1 MKASNA
7 RLQDSVTHTNQGLMR
22 VYSQTLNVSSTERTD
37 LINLTDAIR
46 SFAESTGVADGHIQ
60 ISCLHTTAA
69 LFINEWQEALLV
81 DIKSLIEGVVPREAY
96 YRHNDPEYSDC
107 DRHNADSHLRN
118 VVMGQSLLIPI
129 SKGRLVL
136 GRWQSI
142 IFSEFDGPN
151 QRRVFIQVFG
161 I

>member
-7 RLQDSVTHTNQGLMR
+7 RLQDSATYTNQGLMR
-22 VYSQTLNVSSTERTD
+22 VYSQTLDVRTVERTD
-37 LINLTDAIR
+37 LINLTDAVR
-46 SFAESTGVADGHIQ
+46 SFVESTGITDGHIQ

-96 YRHNDPEYSDC
+96 YKHNDPEYSDC

-118 VVMGQSLLIPI
+118 VMMGQSLMIPI

-136 GRWQSI
+136 GRWQSV

-151 QRRVFIQVFG
+151 QRSVFIQVFG

>member
-1 MKASNA
+1 MRASNA
-7 RLQDSVTHTNQGLMR
+7 RLQDSATYTNQGLMR
-22 VYSQTLNVSSTERTD
+22 VYSQTLDVNTVERTD
-37 LINLTDAIR
+37 LLNLTDAVR
-46 SFAESTGVADGHIQ
+46 SFVESTGVTDGHIQ

-96 YRHNDPEYSDC
+96 YKHNDPEYSDC

-118 VVMGQSLLIPI
+118 VMMGQSLMIPI
-129 SKGRLVL
+129 SQGSLVL

-151 QRRVFIQVFG
+151 QRSVFFQVFG